1 MTAFSHKL
9 IHNSI
14 TQSKASRPQMTA
26 KFHTGRLLHRTQ
38 YARSRWC
45 VVHFTP
51 LHCNNFELTIHLM
64 IVGLLSTALFQYLK
78 CQDQRVSENG
88 RPTVKA
94 LSYSAVHEISEG
106 SLFFTFSLPGGAA
119 RTPAAPSVTPLLTR
133 FSKNFIFE
141 GFFLNDSAG
150 HWKCCAGSHA
160 ARRPVVGP
168 HWLNQTTLMQSSFY
182 TLRGCYICKFV
193 EIYLRF
199 ISDFWVSKCKAVFA
213 LASFHD
219 SSALF
224 FKPAWCSNWQLSDS
238 RCQLTGLLL
247 IAWNNFAS
255 V

>member
-119 RTPAAPSVTPLLTR
+119 RTPAARSVTPLLTR

-150 HWKCCAGSHA
+150 HWKCCGGPYA
-160 ARRPVVGP
+160 ARGPAVGP
-168 HWLNQTTLMQSSFY
+168 HWLNQNTLLQSSFY
-182 TLRGCYICKFV
+182 TLRGLLYMQACGNIQKFYFWLQSEQVQSCICEVPSPIVARKKSGKRWSICIKAKV
-193 EIYLRF
+193 T
-199 ISDFWVSKCKAVFA
+199 FWKYG
-213 LASFHD
+213 
-219 SSALF
+219 
-224 FKPAWCSNWQLSDS
+224 Q
-238 RCQLTGLLL
+238 
-247 IAWNNFAS
+247 
-255 V
+255 